1 MNLLKAALSVSAMT
15 FLSRI
20 TGLIREII
28 GFDLF
33 GAGTVM
39 DAFQVAWRIPNLLRR
54 LFAEGAFS
62 QAFMPV
68 FAEYK
73 TKRGETETRLLA
85 DRIASVLVVILF
97 VVTLIGVLAAPVL
110 VYANAWGFSA
120 NPEKFDLTTQLVR
133 ITFPYIFFIS
143 LVALSAGILN
153 TFSAFKTPA
162 FTPVLLNLSVIACA
176 LFLAPHINPPILALA
191 WGTFLGG
198 IVQLAFQIP
207 ALRKINMLPRISL
220 AAWKFRKDE
229 GVARVLMLMAPA
241 ILGVSVA
248 QISLLLNTQIASF
261 LQTGSVSWLTAADRL
276 MEFPSALLGVALG
289 TVLLPSLVKHHA
301 EDNAVEYSRL
311 LDWGLRLTLLLT
323 LPAAVALA
331 LLATPLI
338 ATIFQHGEF
347 RAEDVLMTR
356 AALVAYS
363 VGLTGIILVKI
374 LAPGFYARQNIRT
387 PVKIAIFTLVVTQLF
402 NLAFV
407 PLYRHA
413 GLALSIGLGA
423 CVNAGL
429 LYFFMRK
436 QNIFVPQPEWLA
448 FVLKIAVALYVM
460 GVVLF
465 WLSGADTEWLT
476 STTPAKCWR
485 LALVTCAG
493 AFTYFASLWFMGF
506 RLSQFSK
513 RLT

>member
-28 GFDLF
+28 GFNLF
-33 GAGTVM
+33 GASAAM

-62 QAFMPV
+62 QAFVPV

-73 TKRGETETRLLA
+73 TKRGEAETNLLA
-85 DRIASVLVVILF
+85 GRIASVLVLILF
-97 VVTLIGVLAAPVL
+97 FVTLIGVIAAPVL
-110 VYANAWGFSA
+110 VYVTASGFA
-120 NPEKFDLTTQLVR
+120 VNPEKFALTTQLVR

-143 LVALSAGILN
+143 LIALAAGILN

-176 LFLAPHINPPILALA
+176 LLLAPHIDPPILALA

-220 AAWKFRKDE
+220 TAWKFRKDE
-229 GVARVLMLMAPA
+229 GVVRVLALMAPA
-241 ILGVSVA
+241 VLGVSVA

-301 EDNAVEYSRL
+301 EKNTDEYSRL

-338 ATIFQHGEF
+338 ATIFQHGAF
-347 RAEDVLMTR
+347 SAQDVLMTR

-363 VGLTGIILVKI
+363 VGLTGIIVVKI
-374 LAPGFYARQNIRT
+374 LAPGFYARQNVKT
-387 PVKIAIFTLVVTQLF
+387 PVKIAIFTLAVTQLF
-402 NLAFV
+402 NLGFV
-407 PLYRHA
+407 PLFQHA

-448 FVLKIAVALYVM
+448 FVLKIAVALYIM
-460 GVVLF
+460 GAVLF
-465 WLSGADTEWLT
+465 WMAGANTDWLT
-476 STTPAKCWR
+476 ATTLVKCWR
-485 LALVTCAG
+485 LALIICVG
-493 AFTYFASLWFMGF
+493 AFTYFICLWAMGF
-506 RLSQFSK
+506 RMSQFSK
-513 RLT
+513 RLA